1 MTRKNIYLI
10 SDATGE
16 TAETVVAAVK
26 SQFNNNFKISKKKRV
41 TDKDSVKEVIEEIKE
56 NADLVVFTFVNE
68 DLSKFIRSETKKEGI
83 PSIDILGP
91 ILSAFESITGKKPH
105 YQPGVWRE
113 LNRNYFK
120 KVDAL
125 EYAVRHDDGK
135 NPEGLKEADIV
146 IIGVSRTSKT
156 PLSIY
161 LANKGIKAANVP
173 VVFGVELP
181 QEINE
186 VPRRKKVGL
195 TISPTR
201 LLKLRQKRLISLKI
215 RRNNYAVLD
224 AVAKEITFA
233 ERVFKKLGCPRI
245 DITQKAIEETAD
257 EIIKIIS
264 REG

>member
-1 MTRKNIYLI
+1 
-10 SDATGE
+10 
-16 TAETVVAAVK
+16 
-26 SQFNNNFKISKKKRV
+26 QISKKKRV
-41 TDKDSVKEVIEEIKE
+41 VDKDSVLEVLKEIKDS
-56 NADLVVFTFVNE
+56 ADLIVFTFVNK
-68 DLSKFIRSETKKEGI
+68 DLSKLIKSETKKEGI

-113 LNRNYFK
+113 LNRDYFK

-125 EYAVRHDDGK
+125 EYSVRHDDGK

-146 IIGVSRTSKT
+146 IIGVSRSSKT
-156 PLSIY
+156 PISIY

-173 VVFGVELP
+173 VIVGIELP
-181 QEINE
+181 REIYDI
-186 VPRRKKVGL
+186 PRRKIVGL

-201 LLKLRQKRLISLKI
+201 LLRLRQKRLLLLKI
-215 RRNNYAVLD
+215 KRNNYAVLD
-224 AVAKEITFA
+224 IVAKEIAFA
-233 ERVFKKLGCPRI
+233 ERIFRKLGCPKI